1 MPHPMTYFSP
11 TFPHPNSTCKELDEE
26 TGYGYFGARYYDATL
41 LTSWT
46 AVDPMAD
53 KYPNISPYAYCAWN
67 PMKLVDPDGR
77 EIIFTPQFAKVYGKR
92 LTDCLSKITGLSLSI
107 DASGRLTYEK
117 DANGN
122 AVSSCGSATA
132 RADLIEAIDIKN
144 GDGTNYTIGVI
155 DGDLCEG
162 GQNSDQKSG
171 LVKMYCGKMTKMDDA
186 STNGMG
192 MIFLHELRHAVT
204 GEPSGL
210 SAFLWLTCNIA
221 WSCTLLFL
229 PIWI

>member
-1 MPHPMTYFSP
+1 M
-11 TFPHPNSTCKELDEE
+11 
-26 TGYGYFGARYYDATL
+26 
-41 LTSWT
+41 
-46 AVDPMAD
+46 
-53 KYPNISPYAYCAWN
+53 
-67 PMKLVDPDGR
+67 
-77 EIIFTPQFAKVYGKR
+77 
-92 LTDCLSKITGLSLSI
+92 SI

-204 GEPSGL
+204 GERDPVEGGITATYNKTGHFVSESRQTGSVVDRVNVYRQEL
-210 SAFLWLTCNIA
+210 GMAIRMNYFGRSRDGKVPFMYMPQDGSQPNCQYIQENVFYLQFSAKH
-221 WSCTLLFL
+221 
-229 PIWI
+229 